1 LPKAVTF
8 FECEACGAR
17 SPKWMGK
24 CSSCGAWDTF
34 VEVKPAKTIQGRST
48 LSEKSQ
54 KLAEIT
60 SHDFVRTDTGLS
72 EFDRILGGGIV
83 EGATILLGGDPGVG
97 KSTLLLQALGLL
109 GKKSQV
115 LYVSAEESA
124 AQIGSRA
131 KRLGITAEG
140 LGILS
145 TTSLENIFDE
155 ITEVKPESVVIDSIQ
170 TIFSEKIPA
179 APGSL
184 AQIRECAF
192 TLTQYAKNNMV
203 SIFLVGHITKEGL
216 IAGPKALEHI
226 VDVVLYL
233 EGENYRN
240 LKVLRAQKN
249 RFGTINEIALFDMT
263 EEGLKEV
270 KNPSEVLLKDRLL
283 GEPGSSIGVSIE
295 GTTPLLFEIQALLS
309 PSAFGY
315 AKRMSVGF
323 DRNRMQLLTAVIERI
338 AKLTLGDKDL
348 FVNVVG
354 GVPVNDPGLD
364 LPLSISVLSSLKGK
378 PLSEETVSFGEVGLL
393 GEVRSTSYPL
403 KRIKEA
409 QALGFKTVV
418 LPKSDFE
425 RVDFK
430 EKGIKLKPV
439 SSLKEAFQ
447 LFFG

>member
-1 LPKAVTF
+1 LPKAATF
-8 FECEACGAR
+8 FECEACGAK

-24 CSSCGAWDTF
+24 CQSCGSWDTL
-34 VEVKPAKTIQGRST
+34 VEVKEKKTAHGKAA
-48 LSEKSQ
+48 LSEKSS
-54 KLAEIT
+54 KLADIT
-60 SHDFVRTDTGLS
+60 SKDFSRTGTGLK
-72 EFDRILGGGIV
+72 EFDRILGGGLV

-109 GKKSQV
+109 GKKYPV

-131 KRLGITAEG
+131 KRLNISADN
-140 LGILS
+140 LDILS
-145 TTSLENIFDE
+145 TTSLENIFDVMAE
-155 ITEVKPESVVIDSIQ
+155 AKPTAVVIDSIQ

-192 TLTQYAKNNMV
+192 SLTQFAKNSMV
-203 SIFLVGHITKEGL
+203 SVFLVGHITKEGL

-270 KNPSEVLLKDRLL
+270 TNPSEVLLKDRLV
-283 GEPGSSIGVSIE
+283 GEPGSAIGVSIE

-323 DRNRMQLLTAVIERI
+323 DRNRMQLLTAVIERTSR
-338 AKLTLGDKDL
+338 LTLGDKDL

-354 GVPVNDPGLD
+354 GVPINDPGLD
-364 LPLSISVLSSLKGK
+364 LPLSFSVLSSLKGK
-378 PLSEETVSFGEVGLL
+378 PLPGDAVAFGEVGLL
-393 GEVRSTSYPL
+393 GEVRATSYPL

-409 QALGFKTVV
+409 QALGFKTVI
-418 LPKSDFE
+418 LPRSDFE

-430 EKGIKLKPV
+430 EKSPGLQPV

-447 LFFG
+447 VFFG

>member
-1 LPKAVTF
+1 MPKAATF
-8 FECEACGAR
+8 FECEACGAK

-24 CSSCGAWDTF
+24 CQSCGSWDTL
-34 VEVKPAKTIQGRST
+34 VEVKEKKTAHGKAA
-48 LSEKSQ
+48 LSEKSS
-54 KLAEIT
+54 KLADIT
-60 SHDFVRTDTGLS
+60 SKDFSRTGTGLK
-72 EFDRILGGGIV
+72 EFDRILGGGLV

-109 GKKSQV
+109 GKKYPV

-131 KRLGITAEG
+131 KRLNISADN
-140 LGILS
+140 LDILS
-145 TTSLENIFDE
+145 TTSLENIFDVMAE
-155 ITEVKPESVVIDSIQ
+155 AKPTAVVIDSIQ

-192 TLTQYAKNNMV
+192 TLTQFAKNSMV
-203 SIFLVGHITKEGL
+203 SVFLVGHITKEGL

-270 KNPSEVLLKDRLL
+270 TNPSEVLLKDRLV
-283 GEPGSSIGVSIE
+283 GEPGSAIGVSIE

-323 DRNRMQLLTAVIERI
+323 DRNRMQLLTAVIERTSR
-338 AKLTLGDKDL
+338 LTLGDKDL

-354 GVPVNDPGLD
+354 GVPINDPGLD
-364 LPLSISVLSSLKGK
+364 LPLSFSVLSSLKGK
-378 PLSEETVSFGEVGLL
+378 PLPGDAVAFGEVGLL
-393 GEVRSTSYPL
+393 GEVRATSYPL

-409 QALGFKTVV
+409 QALGFKTVI
-418 LPKSDFE
+418 LPRSDFE

-430 EKGIKLKPV
+430 EKSPRLQPV

-447 LFFG
+447 VFFG